1 MARRSLAAIAVAVA
15 LAAGCGGGS
24 GSSTHS
30 ADDVS
35 SALKD
40 AGFTRVSVAD
50 APSAG
55 GQLGGALPSGVS
67 GHLQK
72 LVVGAKPD
80 TGGLTIATVLVLD
93 DSASAKR
100 TADYLKGVAPGQ
112 STVIVN
118 DNLVGLAVGNED
130 TRNEVSD
137 IVNGI

>member
-1 MARRSLAAIAVAVA
+1 LARRSLAAIAVAVV
-15 LAAGCGGGS
+15 LAAGCGGSSGS
-24 GSSTHS
+24 GTHS

-50 APSAG
+50 ASSAG
-55 GQLGGALPSGVS
+55 GQLGGKLPNGVS

-80 TGGLTIATVLVLD
+80 SSGLTLATVLVLD

-112 STVIVN
+112 STVIVH
-118 DNLVGLAVGNED
+118 DNLVGLAVGNAD
-130 TRNEVSD
+130 TRQQVAD
-137 IVNGI
+137 VVNGI